1 MLLNINRTPKSQRL
15 AGLRDYQKTAR
26 CLRLRQRRRP
36 LRRQQAYLRID
47 RFSHSGAPRS
57 RQTQHANFPHQL
69 GSARTKFLRDSG
81 RGYIWHSQGSGKSLT
96 MVWLAKWISNNVRRV
111 INRKHDQ
118 NPEEYERL
126 SERLTRLLKELK
138 ENKKAYKEALLE
150 LIEMAR
156 DINNGSKDY
165 PEDIDTEGK
174 RAIYDNVGED
184 LELTNRILNCI
195 ASHAQGGWRN
205 LPSRQKMLTL
215 EIKKLSLP
223 ENIDFRMDTH
233 DFTWTIQMMKTQWG
247 SCTQTTRTIRM
258 NLLLARVPIECID
271 YVVVHEMCHLQE
283 RLHNKVFEA
292 LMTKYM
298 PTWRKSR
305 TQLNEFV
312 GLPLSDFS

>member
-1 MLLNINRTPKSQRL
+1 
-15 AGLRDYQKTAR
+15 
-26 CLRLRQRRRP
+26 
-36 LRRQQAYLRID
+36 
-47 RFSHSGAPRS
+47 
-57 RQTQHANFPHQL
+57 
-69 GSARTKFLRDSG
+69 
-81 RGYIWHSQGSGKSLT
+81 

-138 ENKKAYKEALLE
+138 ENKIAYKEAHLE

-184 LELTNRILNCI
+184 LELTNKILNCI

-292 LMTKYM
+292 LMSKYM

-312 GLPLSDFS
+312 GLSLSDFS